1 MDRLFKTQ
9 IFVWVVLILFLPAL
23 MAGCL
28 GYGKLAKPRS
38 CGMDLTLDEVVQ
50 GSQKYNIFYS
60 GTRTQ
65 PRSVLFDP
73 KDDLKS
79 IQAGDGWKPVDDTG
93 MLYQILN
100 SLQKDQK
107 KAARFRAVQG
117 EDNAV
122 YGFIYTSGNNTVK
135 NVRGGRNIVMVYPD
149 LELGI
154 GGGSGDSSGAGD
166 GGGAGGGAGGGGS
179 GGGGCGG
186 G

>member
-9 IFVWVVLILFLPAL
+9 IFVWVVSVLFLPAL
-23 MAGCL
+23 MAGCF

-60 GTRTQ
+60 GTQAQ
-65 PRSVLFDP
+65 PQAVLFDP

-79 IQAGDGWKPVDDTG
+79 VQAGEGWKPVDDTRI
-93 MLYQILN
+93 LYQILN

-117 EDNAV
+117 GDNAV
-122 YGFIYTSGNNTVK
+122 YGFIYTSGNHTVK
-135 NVRGGRNIVMVYPD
+135 NVRGNQNIVMVYPD

-154 GGGSGDSSGAGD
+154 GGGSGDSGGD
-166 GGGAGGGAGGGGS
+166 GGGAGGGSGGGAGA
-179 GGGGCGG
+179 GGGCG
-186 G
+186 